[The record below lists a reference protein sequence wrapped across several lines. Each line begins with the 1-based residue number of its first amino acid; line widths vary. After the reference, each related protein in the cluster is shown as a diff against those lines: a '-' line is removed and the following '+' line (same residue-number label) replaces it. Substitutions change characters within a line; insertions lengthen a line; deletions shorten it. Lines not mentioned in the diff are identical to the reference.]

1 MIKLNIIFIKE
12 NKGTMKCPYLLWKHE
27 ENEGR
32 FGRETYKRRS
42 IRRVVLIL
50 CLAEGRDS
58 EQLKQIFHLSL

>member
-12 NKGTMKCPYLLWKHE
+12 NKGIMKCFYLFWKYE

-32 FGRETYKRRS
+32 FGREIYKRRF

-50 CLAEGRDS
+50 CLVEGRDL
-58 EQLKQIFHLSL
+58 E